1 MRETSPPSRWAAFAA
16 AAPELAAATQA
27 RFAAHTHHTLATLR
41 RDGSPRTSGIEVQFR
56 YGELTMGMMPDS
68 VKARDLLRDPRFALQ
83 ANHGSGAGELAQG
96 DVRVAGRAVEVVD
109 ADELARFRAEV
120 GPPPGPFH
128 LFRTEVT
135 EVVLTTVEDEQYLV
149 VEFWTPAAGVRRR
162 RRT

>member
-16 AAPELAAATQA
+16 AAPELAAAAEA
-27 RFAAHTHHTLATLR
+27 RFTAHTHHTIATLR
-41 RDGSPRTSGIEVQFR
+41 RDGSPRTSGVEVQFWH
-56 YGELTMGMMPDS
+56 GELTVGMMPDS

-83 ANHGSGAGELAQG
+83 ANHGSGRELVQG

-135 EVVLTTVEDEQYLV
+135 EVVRTTVDDEQYLV
-149 VEFWTPAAGVRRR
+149 VEFWTPAAGVRKR